1 MLTDTGHT
9 DNAYRL
15 LTRRTFPNCGYQID
29 RSRDGPD
36 VPCRIRLAGEGGCR
50 PMGATPRG

>member
-9 DNAYRL
+9 DIAYRL
-15 LTRRTFPNCGYQID
+15 LTRRTFPSCGYQID